1 MAYIYEL
8 EVRMWE
14 AAKHRDPE
22 AFLEVVSEFKIRRS
36 SVTSGIQGLEK
47 HGLVE
52 RRSVSTDALR
62 GTALYRRRVC
72 PDHSGI

>member
-22 AFLEVVSEFKIRRS
+22 AFLEVV
-36 SVTSGIQGLEK
+36 
-47 HGLVE
+47 
-52 RRSVSTDALR
+52 
-62 GTALYRRRVC
+62 C

>member
-22 AFLEVVSEFKIRRS
+22 AFLEVVSP
-36 SVTSGIQGLEK
+36 
-47 HGLVE
+47 
-52 RRSVSTDALR
+52 DAVMVCG
-62 GTALYRRRVC
+62 GTVLYWRRVC

>member
-22 AFLEVVSEFKIRRS
+22 AFLEVVSPDAVMVCGGQRCAGAEYAPPSFWSSSRS
-36 SVTSGIQGLEK
+36 
-47 HGLVE
+47 
-52 RRSVSTDALR
+52 
-62 GTALYRRRVC
+62 
-72 PDHSGI
+72 